1 MFRSICPLF
10 LAEVSTMFE
19 FWISSDRITPFLFLN
34 DALPQLKFTLGI
46 QALTGLFAIL
56 LILKSRMGVVES
68 KFYRSSLL
76 VFAILIQTF
85 QYMYHCGYLDEVY
98 VNLEHSWNLYHFGR
112 FSFSPNTMVDGTVEF
127 VYYLILTPFAWSHRS
142 LITASLILGW
152 LITLGHTLAA
162 WRISKDWS
170 VLPRTILMLGFAW
183 NPVFAQIQGAGFGN
197 GLVSLIYFWGFVAIW
212 EDKWRISSLCVTLL
226 PLLRPDAIVYSLCLL
241 IGMGIRFRRIPV
253 IAILGVI
260 LSSGIYLMVVKWMYG
275 HWILT
280 PVLFKKTATLE
291 IFQGARFQIMKLIV
305 RFTNIYLLALF
316 GLMLFSML
324 PVISLWKPQISTK
337 NQKLIRIQSVLMIG
351 LHLFF
356 VLAGRHFDAETRR
369 YYLPFEYMGFFLLM
383 SEWGLSALQVR
394 IFGRD
399 KPTIQT
405 FFPNSERQW
414 NSAIQH
420 VTIQLILIVFTAW
433 IFTSVTFRYRNNK
446 PDRFWNPYSSST
458 KWVIEREDD
467 FSIIA
472 KVIQNTMPES
482 WRIATTELQGLGFLL
497 DHDIDPLYGYANR
510 RMAISKVVSKRDSK
524 IKTDVKYLSDSKPEV
539 IWIPVYKFVYPLHVE
554 PQYQTKF
561 FGWFQTDFGFDL
573 EETLAMYPK
582 TVVLQNPADWK
593 TSSEA
598 VFMIR
603 SDLDQE
609 LTQSLIKAGYRKV
622 VSVPY
627 ALDHI
632 KKWSK
637 ANPF

>member
-1 MFRSICPLF
+1 
-10 LAEVSTMFE
+10 
-19 FWISSDRITPFLFLN
+19 
-34 DALPQLKFTLGI
+34 
-46 QALTGLFAIL
+46 
-56 LILKSRMGVVES
+56 
-68 KFYRSSLL
+68 
-76 VFAILIQTF
+76 
-85 QYMYHCGYLDEVY
+85 
-98 VNLEHSWNLYHFGR
+98 
-112 FSFSPNTMVDGTVEF
+112 
-127 VYYLILTPFAWSHRS
+127 
-142 LITASLILGW
+142 
-152 LITLGHTLAA
+152 
-162 WRISKDWS
+162 
-170 VLPRTILMLGFAW
+170 
-183 NPVFAQIQGAGFGN
+183 
-197 GLVSLIYFWGFVAIW
+197 
-212 EDKWRISSLCVTLL
+212 
-226 PLLRPDAIVYSLCLL
+226 
-241 IGMGIRFRRIPV
+241 
-253 IAILGVI
+253 
-260 LSSGIYLMVVKWMYG
+260 
-275 HWILT
+275 
-280 PVLFKKTATLE
+280 
-291 IFQGARFQIMKLIV
+291 
-305 RFTNIYLLALF
+305 
-316 GLMLFSML
+316 
-324 PVISLWKPQISTK
+324 
-337 NQKLIRIQSVLMIG
+337 
-351 LHLFF
+351 
-356 VLAGRHFDAETRR
+356 
-369 YYLPFEYMGFFLLM
+369 
-383 SEWGLSALQVR
+383 
-394 IFGRD
+394 
-399 KPTIQT
+399 
-405 FFPNSERQW
+405 
-414 NSAIQH
+414 
-420 VTIQLILIVFTAW
+420 
-433 IFTSVTFRYRNNK
+433 
-446 PDRFWNPYSSST
+446 
-458 KWVIEREDD
+458 VIEREDD